1 MKIFKKLLL
10 IILLFLSIF
19 LCNMK
24 IVRAEEKNNV
34 NIYLFYSSTC
44 PVCHKEKVFLD
55 ELKNNY
61 DNVYIYEYEISM
73 EESREALILV
83 NNLFGKSVNSV
94 PYTIIGNKE
103 FAGYNDNNIKES
115 MINYIDYFSL
125 NGYEDKLGTLLKVET
140 LPTYDISLKSFEEFL
155 NETNRKNN
163 EYVLNIPL
171 MGEVNLKN
179 MALPV
184 ISILIGLID
193 GFNPCAMWV
202 LLFLISMLMGMND
215 RKKMW
220 ILGLTFLITSA
231 LIYLCFMMAWLSF
244 ATYVNSIIIL
254 RVIIGLIAI
263 VGGSFN
269 ITSYFKK
276 KDDGCEVVSDK
287 KRTKIFDRIRK
298 IVSEK
303 NLLFAIFGIILLAV
317 SVNII
322 ELACSA
328 GLPVM
333 FTNILSLNNLSTFEY
348 AFYMF
353 LYILFF
359 LIDDL
364 IIFFIAMISMKL
376 TGISTKYGKISHLVG
391 GIILALIGIMM
402 IFKPEW
408 LMFHFN

>member
-155 NETNRKNN
+155 NETTKD
-163 EYVLNIPL
+163 Y
-171 MGEVNLKN
+171 
-179 MALPV
+179 
-184 ISILIGLID
+184 
-193 GFNPCAMWV
+193 
-202 LLFLISMLMGMND
+202 
-215 RKKMW
+215 
-220 ILGLTFLITSA
+220 IT
-231 LIYLCFMMAWLSF
+231 
-244 ATYVNSIIIL
+244 
-254 RVIIGLIAI
+254 
-263 VGGSFN
+263 
-269 ITSYFKK
+269 
-276 KDDGCEVVSDK
+276 
-287 KRTKIFDRIRK
+287 
-298 IVSEK
+298 
-303 NLLFAIFGIILLAV
+303 
-317 SVNII
+317 
-322 ELACSA
+322 
-328 GLPVM
+328 
-333 FTNILSLNNLSTFEY
+333 
-348 AFYMF
+348 
-353 LYILFF
+353 
-359 LIDDL
+359 
-364 IIFFIAMISMKL
+364 
-376 TGISTKYGKISHLVG
+376 
-391 GIILALIGIMM
+391 
-402 IFKPEW
+402 
-408 LMFHFN
+408 